1 MLILVWMID
10 KIQALVW
17 ISNQFI
23 YCVDIEL
30 LKVKNDPQSVN
41 VMRT

>member
-17 ISNQFI
+17 ISKFI